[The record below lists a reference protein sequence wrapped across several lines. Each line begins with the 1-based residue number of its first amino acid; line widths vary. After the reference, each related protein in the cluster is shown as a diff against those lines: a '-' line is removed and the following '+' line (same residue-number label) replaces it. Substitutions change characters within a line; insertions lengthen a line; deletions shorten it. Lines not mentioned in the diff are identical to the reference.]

1 MTFFKR
7 KRVANSETNKYAGA
21 EDFRQ
26 VFSDDRDVLY
36 RLSLLLTGD
45 HERAEQCFVAG
56 IEDSVNTNRVFK
68 EWARTWAKRTII
80 QNAISALNPR
90 PRQHAMSALPE
101 NVVEI
106 GASVPSI
113 QDRDPEISSVLA
125 LEDFERFVF
134 VMTVLEGRSEHE
146 CALLLDSSLRD
157 VRNARIW
164 ATEQIATAASSPIAA
179 SHSSTAGSIRRHIVE
194 AVQHNALPER
204 QTPATLD
211 LSSRSELSKQ
221 IAAVAH
227 YSLCS

>member
-7 KRVANSETNKYAGA
+7 KRAANSEANKYAGA

-68 EWARTWAKRTII
+68 EWARTWAKRTIL
-80 QNAISALNPR
+80 QNAIRALKPR
-90 PRQHAMSALPE
+90 PRQHAMSSLPK

-134 VMTVLEGRSEHE
+134 VITVLEGRSEHE
-146 CALLLDSSLRD
+146 CALLLDSSIRD
-157 VRNARIW
+157 VRNARIR

-179 SHSSTAGSIRRHIVE
+179 SHSSNERRVDYAAGFVIGG
-194 AVQHNALPER
+194 
-204 QTPATLD
+204 
-211 LSSRSELSKQ
+211 
-221 IAAVAH
+221 AA
-227 YSLCS
+227 C